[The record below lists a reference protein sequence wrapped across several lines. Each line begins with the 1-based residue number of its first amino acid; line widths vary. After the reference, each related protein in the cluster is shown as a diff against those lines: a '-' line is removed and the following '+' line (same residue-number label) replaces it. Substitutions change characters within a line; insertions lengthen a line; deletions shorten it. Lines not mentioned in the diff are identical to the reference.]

1 MSKNTEIKELESLI
15 GSLLDGSVKD
25 NVEANK
31 IRRESIVEL
40 VDLCNK
46 IVLIAESNL
55 NESGAADGLP
65 EMELIFLNQ
74 KHGVITNMITEVK
87 QALSPFGR
95 KRSAGK

>member
-65 EMELIFLNQ
+65 EMELLFLNQ
-74 KHGVITNMITEVK
+74 KHGVITDMITEVK

>member
-74 KHGVITNMITEVK
+74 KHGVITDMITEVK